1 MADLPLGADRDHQA
15 WHPETIAVGHGY
27 HPAEHHGS
35 AKPPV
40 YLTSTFVYRDSMHAK
55 TAHEGYIAGRAPQS
69 GADEGYIYARLDH
82 PNMQMLQD
90 RMAALD
96 RAEACAVFN
105 SGMAAISTT
114 LLSLVRPGESVVHT
128 SPLYGGTDGLLNNLM
143 APAHGVKPVAIADA
157 VDEASITSA
166 VDQALAHGRLGM
178 IWVET
183 PSNPLA
189 GIADIA
195 LIARIARRLELQQG
209 SRPLVVV
216 DNTFMGPLLQNPLE
230 QGADLCM
237 TSLTKYASGHSDLLG
252 GSVSGRFAL
261 IEPLRKMRT
270 VMGTHLDPHGCWLL
284 LRSLETMGLRT
295 ERACRNAAAVA
306 RFLRD
311 HPKVARVT
319 YAGFL
324 PEGSA
329 ARATFE
335 RQCAGAG
342 STFVFDI
349 KGGEAEAFRMLDALK
364 LLRLA
369 VSLGGTETLICHSAT
384 TTHFSVPRA
393 RREASGVTDATIR
406 LSVGIEHE
414 ADIIGDLA
422 QALERI

>member
-1 MADLPLGADRDHQA
+1 MSAAPLP
-15 WHPETIAVGHGY
+15 HPDTIAVGHGY
-27 HPAEHHGS
+27 DPAAHHGA

-40 YLTSTFVYRDSMHAK
+40 YLSSTFVYRDALHAR
-55 TAHEGYIAGRAPQS
+55 TAHEGYLAGRAPQS
-69 GADEGYIYARLDH
+69 GVDEGYIYARLDH
-82 PNMQMLQD
+82 PNKQMLQE

-114 LLSLVRPGESVVHT
+114 LLSSVRPGEAVVHT

-143 APAHGVKPVAIADA
+143 APLHGVKAFPIEDA
-157 VDEASITSA
+157 VDEPAITAA
-166 VDQALAHGRLGM
+166 VDRALSHGRIGI

-195 LIARIARRLELQQG
+195 LIARIAGRLEQQQG
-209 SRPLVVV
+209 HRPLVVV

-230 QGADLCM
+230 HGADLCM

-252 GSVSGRFAL
+252 GSVSGRTSL
-261 IEPLRKMRT
+261 IEKLRKTRT
-270 VMGTHLDPHGCWLL
+270 ILGTHLDPYGCWLL

-295 ERACRNAAAVA
+295 ERACRNAEAVA

-311 HPKVARVT
+311 HPKIARIT

-324 PEGSA
+324 PAGSA

-349 KGGEAEAFRMLDALK
+349 AGGEAEAFRMLDALK

-384 TTHFSVPRA
+384 TTHFSVPKS
-393 RREASGVTDATIR
+393 RREASGVSDATLR

-414 ADIIGDLA
+414 ADIIADLA

>member
-1 MADLPLGADRDHQA
+1 MADRL
-15 WHPETIAVGHGY
+15 HPDTIAVGHGY
-27 HPAEHHGS
+27 HPAAHHGA

-40 YLTSTFVYRDSMHAK
+40 YLTSTFVYRDALHAK
-55 TAHEGYIAGRAPQS
+55 TAHEGHFAGRGPED

-82 PNMQMLQD
+82 PNMQMLQA

-105 SGMAAISTT
+105 SGMAAISTL

-143 APAHGVKPVAIADA
+143 APVHGVTAVAIGDA
-157 VDEASITSA
+157 VDAAAIGDA
-166 VDQALAHGRLGM
+166 VDRAPGRLGV

-195 LIARIARRLELQQG
+195 LIASVARRVGARQG
-209 SRPLVVV
+209 SPPLVVV
-216 DNTFMGPLLQNPLE
+216 DNTFMGPLLQTPLE
-230 QGADLCM
+230 QGADLCV

-252 GSVSGRFAL
+252 GSVSGRAAL
-261 IEPLRKMRT
+261 IEPLRRMRT

-311 HPKVARVT
+311 HPKVVRVT

-324 PEGSA
+324 PEASA

-342 STFVFDI
+342 STFVFEI
-349 KGGEAEAFRMLDALK
+349 RGGEAEAFRMLDALQ

-369 VSLGGTETLICHSAT
+369 VSLGGTETLICHPAT
-384 TTHFSVPRA
+384 TTHASVPRE
-393 RREASGVTDATIR
+393 RREASGVSDATIR

-414 ADIIGDLA
+414 NDIIADLA